1 MQAVFCC
8 ITKNFPTFVLI
19 KLWKI
24 AKTKLICQMKK
35 NYLLCFLLLLISHSA
50 LANGG
55 LDSLLNVLDQTI
67 REHDVSVIQRE
78 SRIRHLQELAEGV
91 EYNSAEHYNLN
102 HQIYKEYKSF
112 ICDSAIHYLNENI
125 RIAES
130 MQDIDRQVESKL
142 QLSYLLASAGM
153 YTESIDVLKSVDR
166 REVAS
171 HFIPDYYSCFDRVY
185 GELSVYTQDKTLSG
199 HYWDISQAYRDSL
212 YAILPPQSDEYQ
224 AMTETQLRDGH
235 KYEEALKINDLRLA
249 AAEPNTPQ
257 YALVTY
263 HRSLIYKNSNDRT
276 GEEMNLCL
284 SAISDIRSAIKDH
297 ASLWM
302 LAQLLYE
309 DGDMERAYQYMRFS
323 WNATK
328 FYNARLRSWQSADVL
343 SLIDKTYQA
352 MIEKQN
358 DRLQENLLLITAL
371 MVLLIVAL
379 AHIYRQIKKLS
390 AARNHLQT
398 ANNQLNALNEE
409 LKEMNHCLSATN
421 AELSESN
428 QIKEEYIARFIK
440 LCSTYINRLDAYRRM
455 VNKKISAG
463 QIAELLKIT
472 RSQDALDEELE
483 ELYANFDTAFL
494 HLFPDFVK
502 KFNELLLDNEQI
514 ILKKNELLN
523 TELRIFALIRLGI
536 EDSSQIA
543 EFLRY
548 SVNTIYNYR
557 AKVKNKARGSREDFE
572 DLVRKIR

>member
-1 MQAVFCC
+1 
-8 ITKNFPTFVLI
+8 
-19 KLWKI
+19 
-24 AKTKLICQMKK
+24 MKK
-35 NYLLCFLLLLISHSA
+35 NSLLFLVFLSLPLYTWA
-50 LANGG
+50 DKT
-55 LDSLLNVLDQTI
+55 LDSLLNVLDRTI
-67 REHDVSVIQRE
+67 QEHETYVAQRE
-78 SRIRHLQELAEGV
+78 LRIGHLKSLVNGIEV
-91 EYNSAEHYNLN
+91 KSAEHYNLN
-102 HQIYKEYKSF
+102 NQIYKEYRAF

-125 RIAES
+125 RIAEYLH
-130 MQDIDRQVESKL
+130 DTDRKIESKL
-142 QLSYLLASAGM
+142 QLSLLLSSTGM
-153 YTESIDVLKSVDR
+153 YTESIDVLESVDR
-166 REVAS
+166 QEVAARL
-171 HFIPDYYSCFDRVY
+171 IPDYYTCFDHVY
-185 GELSVYTQDKTLSG
+185 GELSVYTQDKALSG
-199 HYWDISQAYRDSL
+199 HYWSISQAYRDSL
-212 YAILPPQSDEYQ
+212 YAILPPASEERLLMRE
-224 AMTETQLRDGH
+224 ALLRDQH
-235 KYEEALKINDLRLA
+235 QYEEALKINDLRLA
-249 AAEPNTPQ
+249 EMEPYTPQ
-257 YALVTY
+257 YAMATY
-263 HRSLIYKNSNDRT
+263 HRSLIYKYSGDHL
-276 GEEMNLCL
+276 GEEKNLCISAISDIR

-358 DRLQENLLLITAL
+358 GRLQQYLLLITTL
-371 MVLLIVAL
+371 LVLLIVAL
-379 AHIYRQIKKLS
+379 GYIYRQMKKL
-390 AARNHLQT
+390 ADARNHLQQ
-398 ANNQLNALNEE
+398 ANEQLNGLNEE
-409 LKEMNHCLSATN
+409 LRQMNSCLSSTN
-421 AELSESN
+421 IELSESN

-455 VNKKISAG
+455 VNKKVSAG

-502 KFNELLLDNEQI
+502 KFNDLLQDNERI
-514 ILKKNELLN
+514 VLKKDELLN

-557 AKVKNKARGSREDFE
+557 AKVKNKTRGSREDFE

>member
-1 MQAVFCC
+1 
-8 ITKNFPTFVLI
+8 
-19 KLWKI
+19 
-24 AKTKLICQMKK
+24 MKK
-35 NYLLCFLLLLISHSA
+35 NSLLFLVFLSLPLYTWA
-50 LANGG
+50 DKT
-55 LDSLLNVLDQTI
+55 LDSLLNVLDRTI
-67 REHDVSVIQRE
+67 QEHETYVAQRE
-78 SRIRHLQELAEGV
+78 LRIGHLKSLVNGIEV
-91 EYNSAEHYNLN
+91 KSAEHYNLN
-102 HQIYKEYKSF
+102 NQIYKEYRAF

-125 RIAES
+125 RIAEYLH
-130 MQDIDRQVESKL
+130 DTDRKIESKL
-142 QLSYLLASAGM
+142 QLSLLLSSTGM
-153 YTESIDVLKSVDR
+153 YTESIDVLESVDR
-166 REVAS
+166 QEVAARL
-171 HFIPDYYSCFDRVY
+171 IPDYYTCFDHVY
-185 GELSVYTQDKTLSG
+185 GELSVYTQDKALSG
-199 HYWDISQAYRDSL
+199 HYWSISQACRDSL
-212 YAILPPQSDEYQ
+212 YAILPPASEERLLMRE
-224 AMTETQLRDGH
+224 ALLRDQH
-235 KYEEALKINDLRLA
+235 QYEEALKINDLRLA
-249 AAEPNTPQ
+249 EMEPYTPQ
-257 YALVTY
+257 YAMATY
-263 HRSLIYKNSNDRT
+263 HRSLIYKYSGDHL
-276 GEEMNLCL
+276 GEEKNLCI

-358 DRLQENLLLITAL
+358 GRLQQYLLLITTL
-371 MVLLIVAL
+371 LVLLIVAL
-379 AHIYRQIKKLS
+379 GYIYRQMKKL
-390 AARNHLQT
+390 ADARNHLQQ
-398 ANNQLNALNEE
+398 ANEQLNGLNEE
-409 LKEMNHCLSATN
+409 LRQMNSCLSSTN
-421 AELSESN
+421 IELSESN

-455 VNKKISAG
+455 VNKKVSAG

-502 KFNELLLDNEQI
+502 KFNDLLQDNERI
-514 ILKKNELLN
+514 VLKKDELLN

-557 AKVKNKARGSREDFE
+557 AKVKNKTRGSREDFE

>member
-1 MQAVFCC
+1 M
-8 ITKNFPTFVLI
+8 KN
-19 KLWKI
+19 K
-24 AKTKLICQMKK
+24 C
-35 NYLLCFLLLLISHSA
+35 LLLLLFASFPIFSWA
-50 LANGG
+50 DKT
-55 LDSLLNVLDQTI
+55 LDSLLHVLDQTI
-67 REHDVSVIQRE
+67 LAHDTYVVQRE
-78 SRIRHLQELAEGV
+78 SRIRHLKELAGDV
-91 EYNSAEHYNLN
+91 APNSIERYNLN
-102 HQIYKEYKSF
+102 NQIYKEYKAF
-112 ICDSAIHYLNENI
+112 ICDSAIYYLNENV
-125 RIAES
+125 RIAGNLG
-130 MQDIDRQVESKL
+130 DTDREIESKL
-142 QLSYLLASAGM
+142 QLSLLLSSTGM
-153 YTESIDVLKSVDR
+153 Y
-166 REVAS
+166 
-171 HFIPDYYSCFDRVY
+171 
-185 GELSVYTQDKTLSG
+185 QTLSA
-199 HYWDISQAYRDSL
+199 YYREISSAYKDSL
-212 YAILPPQSDEYQ
+212 YAILSPQSEEF
-224 AMTETQLRDGH
+224 MVMRETLFRDRH
-235 KYEEALKINDLRLA
+235 KYDEALEINDRRLM
-249 AAEPNTPQ
+249 AAEPDTPQ

-263 HRSLIYKNSNDRT
+263 HRSLIYKYLGDKIR
-276 GEEMNLCL
+276 EKQNLCL

-309 DGDMERAYQYMRFS
+309 NGDMERAYQYMRFS

-358 DRLQENLLLITAL
+358 DRLQQYLVLITAL
-371 MVLLIVAL
+371 LVLLIGAL
-379 AHIYRQIKKLS
+379 GYIYRQMKKL
-390 AARNHLQT
+390 AVARNHLQT
-398 ANNQLNALNEE
+398 ANHQLNQLNEE
-409 LKEMNHCLSATN
+409 LQQMNACLTSTN

-455 VNKKISAG
+455 VNKKVSAG

-502 KFNELLLDNEQI
+502 KFNALLQDNEQI
-514 ILKKNELLN
+514 ILKKDELLN

>member
-1 MQAVFCC
+1 
-8 ITKNFPTFVLI
+8 
-19 KLWKI
+19 
-24 AKTKLICQMKK
+24 MKK
-35 NYLLCFLLLLISHSA
+35 NSLLFLVFLSLPLYTWA
-50 LANGG
+50 DKT
-55 LDSLLNVLDQTI
+55 LDSLLNVLDRTI
-67 REHDVSVIQRE
+67 QEHETYVAQRE
-78 SRIRHLQELAEGV
+78 LRIGHLKLLVNGIEV
-91 EYNSAEHYNLN
+91 KSAEHYNLN
-102 HQIYKEYKSF
+102 NQIYKEYRAF

-125 RIAES
+125 RIAEYLH
-130 MQDIDRQVESKL
+130 DTDRKIESKL
-142 QLSYLLASAGM
+142 QLSLLLSSTGM
-153 YTESIDVLKSVDR
+153 YTESIDVLESVDR
-166 REVAS
+166 QEVAARL
-171 HFIPDYYSCFDRVY
+171 IPDYYTCFDHVY
-185 GELSVYTQDKTLSG
+185 GELSVYTQDKALSG
-199 HYWDISQAYRDSL
+199 HYWSISQAYRDSL
-212 YAILPPQSDEYQ
+212 YAILPPASEERLLMRE
-224 AMTETQLRDGH
+224 ALLRDQH
-235 KYEEALKINDLRLA
+235 QYEEALKINDLRLA
-249 AAEPNTPQ
+249 EMEPYTPQ
-257 YALVTY
+257 YAMATY
-263 HRSLIYKNSNDRT
+263 HRSLIYKYSGDHL
-276 GEEMNLCL
+276 GEEKNLCI

-358 DRLQENLLLITAL
+358 GRLQQYLLLITTL
-371 MVLLIVAL
+371 LVLLIVAL
-379 AHIYRQIKKLS
+379 GYIYQQYQQCSDKQQILLVLLIVALGYIYRQMKKL
-390 AARNHLQT
+390 ADARNHLQQ
-398 ANNQLNALNEE
+398 ANEQLNGLNEE
-409 LKEMNHCLSATN
+409 LRQMNSCLSSTN
-421 AELSESN
+421 IELSESN

-455 VNKKISAG
+455 VNKKVSAG

-502 KFNELLLDNEQI
+502 KFNDLLQDNERI
-514 ILKKNELLN
+514 VLKKDELLN

-557 AKVKNKARGSREDFE
+557 AKVKNKTRGSREDFE

>member
-1 MQAVFCC
+1 
-8 ITKNFPTFVLI
+8 
-19 KLWKI
+19 
-24 AKTKLICQMKK
+24 MKK
-35 NYLLCFLLLLISHSA
+35 KYLLFFLILSFPLYTWA
-50 LANGG
+50 GKT
-55 LDSLLNVLDQTI
+55 LDSLLSVLDLTI
-67 REHDVSVIQRE
+67 QEHEKYVIQRE
-78 SRIRHLQELAEGV
+78 SRIVHLKDLVHGIEASSV
-91 EYNSAEHYNLN
+91 EHYNLN
-102 HQIYKEYKSF
+102 SQIFKEYKAF

-125 RIAES
+125 RIAERLH
-130 MQDIDRQVESKL
+130 DTDRRIESKL
-142 QLSYLLASAGM
+142 QLSLLLSSTGM
-153 YTESIDVLKSVDR
+153 YTESIDVLESVDR
-166 REVAS
+166 WEVAPRL
-171 HFIPDYYSCFDRVY
+171 IPDYYTCFDHVY

-199 HYWDISQAYRDSL
+199 HYWSISQAYKDSL
-212 YAILPPQSDEYQ
+212 YAILPHESEEYLLMHE
-224 AMTETQLRDGH
+224 ALLRDRH
-235 KYEEALKINDLRLA
+235 QYEEALKINDIRLA
-249 AAEPNTPQ
+249 EAEPNTPQ

-263 HRSLIYKNSNDRT
+263 HRSLIYKYSNDRQ
-276 GEEMNLCL
+276 GEKENLCL

-309 DGDMERAYQYMRFS
+309 DGDMERAYQCMRFS

-358 DRLQENLLLITAL
+358 DRLQQNLLLITAL
-371 MVLLIVAL
+371 LVLLMVAL
-379 AHIYRQIKKLS
+379 GYIYRQMKKL
-390 AARNHLQT
+390 ADARNHLQV
-398 ANNQLNALNEE
+398 ANGQLNGLNEE
-409 LKEMNHCLSATN
+409 LRQMNSCLSATN
-421 AELSESN
+421 IELSESN

-455 VNKKISAG
+455 VNKKVSAG

-502 KFNELLLDNEQI
+502 KFNDLLQDNERI
-514 ILKKNELLN
+514 VLKKDELLN

-543 EFLRY
+543 ELLRY

>member
-1 MQAVFCC
+1 
-8 ITKNFPTFVLI
+8 
-19 KLWKI
+19 
-24 AKTKLICQMKK
+24 MK
-35 NYLLCFLLLLISHSA
+35 YRYLLLLLFVSLPLYSWA
-50 LANGG
+50 DKT

-67 REHDVSVIQRE
+67 LEHETYVAQRDARIQHLKKLAGEVMVNSV
-78 SRIRHLQELAEGV
+78 
-91 EYNSAEHYNLN
+91 EHYNLN
-102 HQIYKEYKSF
+102 NQIYKEYKAF

-125 RIAES
+125 RIAS
-130 MQDIDRQVESKL
+130 NLQDVDRVVESKL
-142 QLSYLLASAGM
+142 LLSLLLSSTGM
-153 YTESIDVLKSVDR
+153 YTEAIDVLESVDR
-166 REVAS
+166 REVA
-171 HFIPDYYSCFDRVY
+171 PRLMVDYYSCFDHVY
-185 GELSVYTQDKTLSG
+185 GEMGYYTQDKTLSG
-199 HYWDISQAYRDSL
+199 HYWEISSAYKDSL
-212 YAILPPQSDEYQ
+212 YAILPPQSEEC
-224 AMTETQLRDGH
+224 MVMRETLLRDQH
-235 KYEEALKINDLRLA
+235 QYDEALEINDRRLA
-249 AAEPNTPQ
+249 QTEPNTPQ
-257 YALVTY
+257 YALVTF
-263 HRSLIYKNSNDRT
+263 HRSLIYKYTND
-276 GEEMNLCL
+276 ENQEKQYLCL

-309 DGDMERAYQYMRFS
+309 SGDMERAYRYMRFS

-352 MIEKQN
+352 KIENQN
-358 DRLQENLLLITAL
+358 DRLQQYLLLITAL
-371 MVLLIVAL
+371 LVLLIGAFGY
-379 AHIYRQIKKLS
+379 IYRQMKKLS
-390 AARNHLQT
+390 DARNHLQT
-398 ANNQLNALNEE
+398 ANNQLNQLNGE
-409 LKEMNHCLSATN
+409 LQQMNSCLTSTN

-455 VNKKISAG
+455 VNKKVSAG
-463 QIAELLKIT
+463 QIPELLKIT
-472 RSQDALDEELE
+472 RSQDVLDEELE

-502 KFNELLLDNEQI
+502 KFNVLLQENEQI
-514 ILKKNELLN
+514 ILKKDELLN

>member
-1 MQAVFCC
+1 
-8 ITKNFPTFVLI
+8 
-19 KLWKI
+19 
-24 AKTKLICQMKK
+24 MKK
-35 NYLLCFLLLLISHSA
+35 KYLLFLLLLSFPLYTWA
-50 LANGG
+50 GKTT
-55 LDSLLNVLDQTI
+55 LDSLLNVLDLTI
-67 REHDVSVIQRE
+67 REHETYVVQRE
-78 SRIRHLQELAEGV
+78 SRIRHLKELTHGIEVNSV
-91 EYNSAEHYNLN
+91 EYYNLN
-102 HQIYKEYKSF
+102 SQIYKEYKAF
-112 ICDSAIHYLNENI
+112 ICDSAIYYLNENI
-125 RIAES
+125 QIAERLH
-130 MQDIDRQVESKL
+130 DIDRKIESQL
-142 QLSYLLASAGM
+142 QLSLLLSSTGM
-153 YTESIDVLKSVDR
+153 YTESIDVLESVDR
-166 REVAS
+166 QKVVSRLIA
-171 HFIPDYYSCFDRVY
+171 DYYTCFDHVY

-199 HYWDISQAYRDSL
+199 HYWTISQAYKDSL
-212 YAILPPQSDEYQ
+212 YAILPPESEEYLMMRE
-224 AMTETQLRDGH
+224 ALLRDQH
-235 KYEEALKINDLRLA
+235 QYEEALKVNDLRLA
-249 AAEPNTPQ
+249 ETEVNTPQ
-257 YALVTY
+257 YALATY
-263 HRSLIYKNSNDRT
+263 HRSLIYKYSNDNL
-276 GEEMNLCL
+276 GEKQNLCL

-358 DRLQENLLLITAL
+358 DRLQQNLLLITAL
-371 MVLLIVAL
+371 LVLLIVAL
-379 AHIYRQIKKLS
+379 GYIYRQMKKL
-390 AARNHLQT
+390 ADARNHLQV
-398 ANNQLNALNEE
+398 ANGQLNGLNEE
-409 LKEMNHCLSATN
+409 LRQMNSCLSSTN
-421 AELSESN
+421 IELSESN

-455 VNKKISAG
+455 VNKKVSAG

-483 ELYANFDTAFL
+483 ELYVNFDTAFL

-502 KFNELLLDNEQI
+502 KFNDLLQENEQI
-514 ILKKNELLN
+514 VLKKDELLN

>member
-1 MQAVFCC
+1 M
-8 ITKNFPTFVLI
+8 KNR
-19 KLWKI
+19 
-24 AKTKLICQMKK
+24 
-35 NYLLCFLLLLISHSA
+35 LLLA
-50 LANGG
+50 LLLFVSFPAFSRADKT
-55 LDSLLNVLDQTI
+55 LDSLLHVLDQTI
-67 REHDVSVIQRE
+67 QQHESYVVQRE
-78 SRIRHLQELAEGV
+78 TRIQHLKELLRETTGSTV
-91 EYNSAEHYNLN
+91 EHYNLN
-102 HQIYKEYKSF
+102 NQLYKEYKAF
-112 ICDSAIHYLNENI
+112 ICDSAIHYLNQNV
-125 RIAES
+125 RIATH
-130 MQDIDRQVESKL
+130 MQDTGREVESKL
-142 QLSYLLASAGM
+142 QLSLLLSSTGM
-153 YTESIDVLKSVDR
+153 YTEAIDVLKSVDR
-166 REVAS
+166 QKVTPNLM
-171 HFIPDYYSCFDRVY
+171 IDYYTCFDHVY
-185 GELSVYTQDKTLSG
+185 GEMGYYTQDKSLSG
-199 HYWDISQAYRDSL
+199 YYWTISSAYKDSL
-212 YAILPPQSDEYQ
+212 YAILPPDSQEYLT
-224 AMTETQLRDGH
+224 MRETSLRDRH
-235 KYEEALKINDLRLA
+235 LYDEALEINNRRLA
-249 AAEPNTPQ
+249 AAEVNTPR
-257 YALVTY
+257 YAIVTF
-263 HRSLIYKNSNDRT
+263 HRSLIYKYTKDRT
-276 GEEMNLCL
+276 KEKQNLCL

-358 DRLQENLLLITAL
+358 DRLQEYLLLITAL
-371 MVLLIVAL
+371 LVLLIGAL
-379 AHIYRQIKKLS
+379 AYIYRQMKKL
-390 AARNHLQT
+390 ADARNHLQT
-398 ANNQLNALNEE
+398 ANDQLNALNEE
-409 LKEMNHCLSATN
+409 LRQMNHCLTSTN
-421 AELSESN
+421 MELSESN

-455 VNKKISAG
+455 VNKKISAN
-463 QIAELLKIT
+463 QIADLLKIT

-502 KFNELLLDNEQI
+502 KFNAMLLDNEQI
-514 ILKKNELLN
+514 ILKKDELLN

>member
-1 MQAVFCC
+1 
-8 ITKNFPTFVLI
+8 
-19 KLWKI
+19 
-24 AKTKLICQMKK
+24 MKK
-35 NYLLCFLLLLISHSA
+35 KYLLFLLLLSFPLYTWA
-50 LANGG
+50 GKTT
-55 LDSLLNVLDQTI
+55 LDSLLNVLDLTI
-67 REHDVSVIQRE
+67 REHETYVVQRE
-78 SRIRHLQELAEGV
+78 SRIRHLKELTHGIEV
-91 EYNSAEHYNLN
+91 NSVEHYNLN
-102 HQIYKEYKSF
+102 SQIYKEYKAF
-112 ICDSAIHYLNENI
+112 ICDSAIYYLNENI
-125 RIAES
+125 QIAERLH
-130 MQDIDRQVESKL
+130 DIDRKIESQL
-142 QLSYLLASAGM
+142 QLSLLLSSTGM
-153 YTESIDVLKSVDR
+153 YTESIDVLESVDR
-166 REVAS
+166 QKVVSRLIA
-171 HFIPDYYSCFDRVY
+171 DYYTCFDHVY

-199 HYWDISQAYRDSL
+199 HYWTISQAYKDSL
-212 YAILPPQSDEYQ
+212 YAILPPESEEYLMMRE
-224 AMTETQLRDGH
+224 ALLRDQH
-235 KYEEALKINDLRLA
+235 QYEEALKVNDLRLA
-249 AAEPNTPQ
+249 ETEVNTPQ
-257 YALVTY
+257 YALATY
-263 HRSLIYKNSNDRT
+263 HRSLIYKYSNDNL
-276 GEEMNLCL
+276 GEKQNLCL

-358 DRLQENLLLITAL
+358 DRLQQNLLLITAL
-371 MVLLIVAL
+371 LVLLIVAL
-379 AHIYRQIKKLS
+379 GYIYRQMKKL
-390 AARNHLQT
+390 ADARNHLQV
-398 ANNQLNALNEE
+398 ANGQLNGLNEE
-409 LKEMNHCLSATN
+409 LRQMNSCLSSTN
-421 AELSESN
+421 IELSESN

-455 VNKKISAG
+455 VNKKVSAG

-483 ELYANFDTAFL
+483 ELYVNFDTAFL

-502 KFNELLLDNEQI
+502 KFNDLLQENEQI
-514 ILKKNELLN
+514 VLKKDELLN

-557 AKVKNKARGSREDFE
+557 AKVRNKARGSRDDFE
-572 DLVRKIR
+572 ILVRKIR

>member
-1 MQAVFCC
+1 
-8 ITKNFPTFVLI
+8 
-19 KLWKI
+19 
-24 AKTKLICQMKK
+24 MKK
-35 NYLLCFLLLLISHSA
+35 NYLLCLLLLLISDSI

-67 REHDVSVIQRE
+67 REHETYVIQRE

-91 EYNSAEHYNLN
+91 EYNSVEHYNLN

-153 YTESIDVLKSVDR
+153 YTESIDVLESVDR

-171 HFIPDYYSCFDRVY
+171 RFISDYYSCFDRVY
-185 GELSVYTQDKTLSG
+185 GELSVYTQDKTLSR
-199 HYWDISQAYRDSL
+199 HYWDISQTYRDSL
-212 YAILPPQSDEYQ
+212 YAILSPQSDEYM

-235 KYEEALKINDLRLA
+235 KYDEALQINDLRLA
-249 AAEPNTPQ
+249 VTEPNTPQ

-263 HRSLIYKNSNDRT
+263 HRSLTYKNSNDRA
-276 GEEMNLCL
+276 GEEAHLCL

-309 DGDMERAYQYMRFS
+309 GGDMERAYQYMRFS

-352 MIEKQN
+352 MIERQN
-358 DRLQENLLLITAL
+358 DRLQENLFLITAL
-371 MVLLIVAL
+371 MLLLIVAL
-379 AHIYRQIKKLS
+379 VYIYRQMKKLT
-390 AARNHLQT
+390 AARNHLQA
-398 ANNQLNALNEE
+398 ANNQLNALNDE
-409 LKEMNHCLSATN
+409 LRQMNHCLSSTN
-421 AELSESN
+421 VELIESN

-502 KFNELLLDNEQI
+502 KFNGLLQDNEQI

-572 DLVRKIR
+572 DIVRRIR

>member
-1 MQAVFCC
+1 M
-8 ITKNFPTFVLI
+8 KN
-19 KLWKI
+19 K
-24 AKTKLICQMKK
+24 C
-35 NYLLCFLLLLISHSA
+35 LLLLLFASFPIFSWA
-50 LANGG
+50 DET
-55 LDSLLNVLDQTI
+55 LDSLLHVLDQTI
-67 REHDVSVIQRE
+67 LAHDTYVVQRE
-78 SRIRHLQELAEGV
+78 SRIRHLKELAGDV
-91 EYNSAEHYNLN
+91 APNSIERYNLN
-102 HQIYKEYKSF
+102 NQIYKEYKAF
-112 ICDSAIHYLNENI
+112 ICDSAIYYLNENV
-125 RIAES
+125 RIAGNLG
-130 MQDIDRQVESKL
+130 DTDREIESKL
-142 QLSYLLASAGM
+142 QLSLLLSSTGM

-166 REVAS
+166 QKVTS
-171 HFIPDYYSCFDRVY
+171 HLILDYYTCFDHVY
-185 GELSVYTQDKTLSG
+185 GEMGFYTQDQTLSA
-199 HYWDISQAYRDSL
+199 YYREISSAYKDSL
-212 YAILPPQSDEYQ
+212 YAILSPQSEEF
-224 AMTETQLRDGH
+224 MVMRETLFRDRH
-235 KYEEALKINDLRLA
+235 KYDEALEINDRRLM
-249 AAEPNTPQ
+249 AAEPDTPQ

-263 HRSLIYKNSNDRT
+263 HRSLIYKYLGDKIR
-276 GEEMNLCL
+276 EKQNLCL

-309 DGDMERAYQYMRFS
+309 NGDMERAYQYMRFS

-358 DRLQENLLLITAL
+358 DRLQQYLVLITAL
-371 MVLLIVAL
+371 LVLLIGAL
-379 AHIYRQIKKLS
+379 GYIYRQMKKL
-390 AARNHLQT
+390 AVVRNHLQT
-398 ANNQLNALNEE
+398 ANHQLNQLNEE
-409 LKEMNHCLSATN
+409 LQQMNACLTSTN

-455 VNKKISAG
+455 VNKKVFAG

-502 KFNELLLDNEQI
+502 KFNALLQDNEQI
-514 ILKKNELLN
+514 ILKKDELLN